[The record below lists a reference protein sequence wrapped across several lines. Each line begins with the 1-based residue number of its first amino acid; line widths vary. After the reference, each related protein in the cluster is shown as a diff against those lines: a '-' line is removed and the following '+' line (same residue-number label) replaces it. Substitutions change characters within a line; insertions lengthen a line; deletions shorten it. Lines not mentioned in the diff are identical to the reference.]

1 MSAAPQD
8 LQYLVRSLEY
18 ADLPRVME
26 IEEAAYPYPWT
37 LAIFQDCL
45 RVGYAGNAL
54 LQDQQLVGYSMLTH
68 AADEAHLL
76 NLCIAPGWQGHGL
89 GHLMLEHAIQ
99 WAQQTGVDSMFL
111 EVRPSN
117 KTGISL
123 YRKHGFR
130 VVGERPDYYRAAN
143 GRENALIMKCDLPG
157 PFGPRDLDWTDK
169 LPF

>member
-1 MSAAPQD
+1 MSTAPLE
-8 LQYLVRSLEY
+8 LQYRIRQLEY
-18 ADLPRVME
+18 ADLPGVME
-26 IEEAAYPYPWT
+26 IEQRAYPFPWT

-45 RVGYAGNAL
+45 RVGYCGNAL
-54 LQDQQLVGYSMLTH
+54 VQDELLVGYSMLTH

-76 NLCIAPGWQGHGL
+76 NLCVDPRWQGLGL
-89 GHLMLEHAIQ
+89 GRMLLEHAVQ
-99 WAQQTGVDSMFL
+99 WAQQMGVDSMFL

-117 KTGISL
+117 KAGITL

-143 GRENALIMKCDLPG
+143 GRENALIMKYDLPG
-157 PFGPRDLDWTDK
+157 PFGPRSADWSDN

>member
-1 MSAAPQD
+1 MSTVPLD
-8 LQYLVRSLEY
+8 MHYEFRRLDY
-18 ADLPRVME
+18 ADLTRVME
-26 IEEAAYPYPWT
+26 IEQAAYPFPWT

-45 RVGYAGNAL
+45 RVGYTANAL
-54 LQDQQLVGYSMLTH
+54 VRDQQILGYSMLTH

-76 NLCIAPGWQGHGL
+76 NLCIDPHWQGQGL
-89 GHLMLEHAIQ
+89 GHLLLEHAIQ
-99 WAQQTGVDSMFL
+99 WAQQMGVDSLFL

-130 VVGERPDYYRAAN
+130 VVGERPDYYRAEK
-143 GRENALIMKCDLPG
+143 GRENALIMKYDLPG
-157 PFGPRDLDWTDK
+157 PFGPRSPDWSEQ

>member
-8 LQYLVRSLEY
+8 LQYLVRRMDYS
-18 ADLPRVME
+18 DLARVME
-26 IEEAAYPYPWT
+26 IERAAYAFPWT

-45 RVGYAGNAL
+45 RVGYSGNTL
-54 LQDQQLVGYSMLTH
+54 VQDQQLVGYSMLTH

-76 NLCIAPGWQGHGL
+76 NLCIDPNWQGQGL
-89 GHLMLEHAIQ
+89 GHLLLEHAIQ
-99 WAQQTGVDSMFL
+99 WAQQMGVDSMFL

-117 KTGISL
+117 RTGIAL

-130 VVGERPDYYRAAN
+130 VVGERPDYYRAEN
-143 GRENALIMKCDLPG
+143 GRENALIMKYDLPG
-157 PFGPRDLDWTDK
+157 PFGPRSSDWSEL

>member
-1 MSAAPQD
+1 MSTAPQD
-8 LQYLVRSLEY
+8 LQYYVRRLDY

-26 IEEAAYPYPWT
+26 IEEAAYPFPWT

-45 RVGYAGNAL
+45 RVGYSGHVLMQNR
-54 LQDQQLVGYSMLTH
+54 QLVGYSMLSY

-76 NLCIAPGWQGHGL
+76 NLCIDPLWQGQGL
-89 GHLMLEHAIQ
+89 GHMLLEHAIQ
-99 WAQQTGVDSMFL
+99 WAQQMGVDCMFL

-130 VVGERPDYYRAAN
+130 VIGERPDYYRAAN

-157 PFGPRDLDWTDK
+157 PFGPRRGDWSDQ

>member
-1 MSAAPQD
+1 MSTAPLD
-8 LQYLVRSLEY
+8 LQARVRPMAY

-26 IEEAAYPYPWT
+26 IEEAAYPFPWT

-45 RVGYAGNAL
+45 RIGYSGNVL
-54 LQDQQLVGYSMLTH
+54 VQDGQLVGYSMLTH

-76 NLCIAPGWQGHGL
+76 NLCVAPEWQGRGL
-89 GHLMLEHAIQ
+89 GHLLLKHAIQ
-99 WAQQTGVDSMFL
+99 WAQQMGVDSMFL

-117 KTGISL
+117 RPGISL

-130 VVGERPDYYRAAN
+130 VVGERPAYYRAAN

-157 PFGPRDLDWTDK
+157 PFGPRSKDWTDN

>member
-1 MSAAPQD
+1 MSAAPLD
-8 LQYLVRSLEY
+8 MQYLVRRLEY
-18 ADLPRVME
+18 ADLARVME
-26 IEEAAYPYPWT
+26 IEEAAYPFPWT

-45 RVGYAGNAL
+45 RVGYCGHAL
-54 LQDQQLVGYSMLTH
+54 VHDQQLVGYSMLTH

-76 NLCIAPGWQGHGL
+76 NLCIDPHWQGQGL
-89 GHLMLEHAIQ
+89 GHFLLEHAIQ
-99 WAQQTGVDSMFL
+99 WAQQMGVDSMFL

-143 GRENALIMKCDLPG
+143 GRENALIMKNDLPG
-157 PFGPRDLDWTDK
+157 PFGPRSFDWSEK

>member
-1 MSAAPQD
+1 MSTAP
-8 LQYLVRSLEY
+8 LNMQYQVRKLSY

-26 IEEAAYPYPWT
+26 IEDAAYPFPWS

-45 RVGYAGNAL
+45 RVGYSGNAL
-54 LQDQQLVGYSMLTH
+54 VQGDLLVGYSMLTH

-76 NLCIAPGWQGHGL
+76 NLCIDPAWQGQGL
-89 GHLMLEHAIQ
+89 GKLLLEHAIQ
-99 WAQQTGVDSMFL
+99 WAQQMGVDSMFL

-117 KTGISL
+117 KSGIAL

-130 VVGERPDYYRAAN
+130 VVGERADYYRAAR
-143 GRENALIMKCDLPG
+143 GRENALIMKCELPG
-157 PFGPRDLDWTDK
+157 PFGPRSADWSDQ

>member
-1 MSAAPQD
+1 MSTAPLE
-8 LQYLVRSLEY
+8 LQYRIRQLEY
-18 ADLPRVME
+18 ADLPGVME
-26 IEEAAYPYPWT
+26 IEQRAYPFPWT

-45 RVGYAGNAL
+45 RVGYCGNAL
-54 LQDQQLVGYSMLTH
+54 VQDEFLVGYSMLTH

-76 NLCIAPGWQGHGL
+76 NLCVDPRWQGLGL
-89 GHLMLEHAIQ
+89 GRMLLEHAIQ
-99 WAQQTGVDSMFL
+99 WAQQVGVDSMFL

-117 KTGISL
+117 KAGISL

-143 GRENALIMKCDLPG
+143 GRENALIMKYDLPG
-157 PFGPRDLDWTDK
+157 PFGPRSKDWSED

>member
-1 MSAAPQD
+1 MSTAPQD
-8 LQYLVRSLEY
+8 LQYYVRRLDY

-26 IEEAAYPYPWT
+26 IEVAAYPFPWT

-45 RVGYAGNAL
+45 RVGYSGNVL
-54 LQDQQLVGYSMLTH
+54 MQNRQLVGYSMLSY

-76 NLCIAPGWQGHGL
+76 NLCVDPLWQGQGL
-89 GHLMLEHAIQ
+89 GQLLLEHAIQ
-99 WAQQTGVDSMFL
+99 WAQQMGVDCMLL

-130 VVGERPDYYRAAN
+130 VIGERPDYYRAAN

-157 PFGPRDLDWTDK
+157 PFGPRRGDWSDQT
-169 LPF
+169 PF